1 MTIYRLFGVGLF
13 LVSPFILATPP
24 STNTNVEKQID
35 AQQQKQ
41 QAEQEAAILA
51 QQTQSANVRLEAEKN
66 RLLAFHK
73 MKHNVFPSI
82 N

>member
-1 MTIYRLFGVGLF
+1 MKNLSPSF
-13 LVSPFILATPP
+13 LSCLLLISPFILATPP

-51 QQTQSANVRLEAEKN
+51 QQTQSANVR
-66 RLLAFHK
+66 
-73 MKHNVFPSI
+73 
-82 N
+82 